1 MTRNTI
7 TKVIYIKFGELV
19 LKGKNRYQFS
29 TLLLKNIKKALFDFK
44 KLIFI
49 YKYDAILIKNIPAK
63 SFDKIFGI
71 VKMIP
76 GIRLVIEANIILRNR
91 IKLCSFLSKKLPK
104 KVSFTF
110 KVRTKRIDKKYPI
123 NSLEFD
129 RVIGNFI
136 LKKYSNAKVDVHQP
150 QILINIEI
158 NDKYFIIYWNKQKGL
173 GGFPLGI
180 NGRVL
185 VLISGGIDSPV
196 ASHLLMKRGF
206 HVDFL
211 TFISPPHTTTKSL
224 SKTINLI
231 KKITL
236 SKRIEQK
243 PILYICNFTPLQHE
257 IAHISN
263 HSYQIT
269 IMRRYFFRIGQYLA
283 KLYNYSAI
291 ATGENLGQVASQ
303 TIESITTISNVIKD
317 TIVLR
322 PLLTY
327 DKEEIITIAKKI
339 GSFEISILPYPD
351 ACSSFVPTNPVTK
364 PKITIA
370 EKLEKEMI
378 MIKSI
383 YEKTIKEIIKK
394 EI

>member
-1 MTRNTI
+1 MGKDTI
-7 TKVIYIKFGELV
+7 TKIIYIKFGELV
-19 LKGKNRYQFS
+19 LKGKNRHQFS
-29 TLLLKNIKKALFDFK
+29 TLLFKNVKKALFDFR
-44 KLIFI
+44 KLIFV
-49 YKYDAILIKNIPAK
+49 YKYDAILIKNIPSK
-63 SFDKIFGI
+63 SFIEIFNI
-71 VKMIP
+71 IKMIP
-76 GIRLVIEANIILRNR
+76 GIRLVIEANLIPRNR
-91 IKLCSFLSKKLPK
+91 IKLCSFLTKNLPK
-104 KVSFTF
+104 KDFFTF
-110 KVRTKRIDKKYPI
+110 KIKTKRIDKKYPT

-129 RVIGNFI
+129 CDIGNFV
-136 LKKYSNAKVDVHQP
+136 LKKFCNAKVDVHQP

-158 NDKYFIIYWNKQKGL
+158 NNECFIVYWNKQNGL

-185 VLISGGIDSPV
+185 ALISGGIDSPI

-211 TFISPPHTTTKSL
+211 TFISPPHTTKKSL
-224 SKTINLI
+224 TKTIDLI

-236 SKRIEQK
+236 SKRIEQ

-269 IMRRYFFRIGQYLA
+269 IMRRYFFRIAQYLA
-283 KLYNYSAI
+283 KLHNYSAI

-303 TIESITTISNVIKD
+303 TIESIITISHVIKD

-327 DKEEIITIAKKI
+327 DKEEIISLAKKI

-364 PKITIA
+364 PKIAIA

-378 MIKSI
+378 MIKAI
-383 YEKTIKEIIKK
+383 YEKTIKNIVKK

>member
-1 MTRNTI
+1 MNKNTI
-7 TKVIYIKFGELV
+7 AKVIYIKFGELV
-19 LKGKNRYQFS
+19 LKGKNRHLFS
-29 TLLLKNIKKALFDFK
+29 SLLLKNIKKALFDFK
-44 KLIFI
+44 KIIFV
-49 YKYDAILIKNIPAK
+49 YKYDAILIKNIPNK
-63 SFDKIFGI
+63 SFIEIFNI

-76 GIRLVIEANIILRNR
+76 GISLVIEANIISRNQN
-91 IKLCSFLSKKLPK
+91 KLHSFLTKNLPK
-104 KVSFTF
+104 KDFFTF
-110 KVRTKRIDKKYPI
+110 KIKTKRIDKKYPT

-136 LKKYSNAKVDVHQP
+136 LEKFANAKVDVHQP

-158 NDKYFIIYWNKQKGL
+158 NEKYFIVYWNTQKGL

-211 TFISPPHTTTKSL
+211 TFISPPHTTKKSL
-224 SKTINLI
+224 TKTIDLI

-283 KLYNYSAI
+283 KLHNYSAI

-303 TIESITTISNVIKD
+303 TIESIITISDVIKD

-327 DKEEIITIAKKI
+327 DKAEIIAIAKKI

-364 PKITIA
+364 PKIIVA
-370 EKLEKEMI
+370 KKLEKEMI
-378 MIKSI
+378 MIKTI
-383 YEKTIKEIIKK
+383 YEKTLKNIVRKEI
-394 EI
+394 

>member
-1 MTRNTI
+1 MNKNTI
-7 TKVIYIKFGELV
+7 AKVIYIKFGELV
-19 LKGKNRYQFS
+19 LKGKNRHLFS
-29 TLLLKNIKKALFDFK
+29 SLLLKNIKKALFDFK
-44 KLIFI
+44 KIIFV
-49 YKYDAILIKNIPAK
+49 YKYDAILIKNIPNK
-63 SFDKIFGI
+63 SFIEIFNI

-76 GIRLVIEANIILRNR
+76 GISLVIEANIISCNQN
-91 IKLCSFLSKKLPK
+91 KLHSFLTKNLPK
-104 KVSFTF
+104 KDFFTF
-110 KVRTKRIDKKYPI
+110 KIKTKRIDKKYPT

-129 RVIGNFI
+129 RIIGNFI
-136 LKKYSNAKVDVHQP
+136 LEKFANAKVDVHQP

-158 NDKYFIIYWNKQKGL
+158 NEKYFIVYWNKQKGL

-211 TFISPPHTTTKSL
+211 TFISPPHTTKKSL
-224 SKTINLI
+224 TKTIDLI

-283 KLYNYSAI
+283 KLHNYSAI

-303 TIESITTISNVIKD
+303 TIESIITISDVIKD

-327 DKEEIITIAKKI
+327 DKAEIIAIAKKI

-364 PKITIA
+364 PKIMVA
-370 EKLEKEMI
+370 KKLEKEMI
-378 MIKSI
+378 MIKTI
-383 YEKTIKEIIKK
+383 YEKTLKNIVRKEI
-394 EI
+394 